1 MASLNQIGGGGARSV
16 RHEQMARRKSVA
28 IPLALS
34 STIIA
39 LQCVLPFPDALFPLG
54 ISLSEHPEVMP
65 AWQPTAA
72 LLHRPAE
79 EKYGVQPRLPV
90 NQRLG
95 ESRMIYAAV
104 WFALP
109 AK

>member
-28 IPLALS
+28 IAARDVFNDHRSPVCTA
-34 STIIA
+34 
-39 LQCVLPFPDALFPLG
+39 FFPLG

-72 LLHRPAE
+72 LLLRPAE
-79 EKYGVQPRLPV
+79 EKYGSSQDY
-90 NQRLG
+90 Q
-95 ESRMIYAAV
+95 
-104 WFALP
+104 
-109 AK
+109 